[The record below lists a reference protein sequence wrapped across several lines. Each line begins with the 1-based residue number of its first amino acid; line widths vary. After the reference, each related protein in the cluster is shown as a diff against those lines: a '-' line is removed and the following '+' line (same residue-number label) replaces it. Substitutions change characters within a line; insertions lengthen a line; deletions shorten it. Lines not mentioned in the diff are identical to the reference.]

1 MTTNTALETETMV
14 STRTVPWMTLGEL
27 VEQPMTAAEAAEA
40 AGLNFEIEKWNITAT
55 HPDTGETIAVDQRTA
70 LVRRDTKQWIGIMGK
85 QYPILQYGE
94 AFDFM
99 DTITQDGSA
108 RYVAAGALRGG
119 RQGFMVVRAPDA
131 FQTDVLGG
139 TDPHEFFAVLRTS
152 HDGSRAVEVS
162 VMSLRG
168 RCMNQLTLPSFAK
181 DAPYRWAIP
190 HTSTMAAKLAEA
202 QKSLAN
208 INRYAQAFQ
217 VNAAKLVDV
226 KMNDESATQVLE
238 AVLPDRPRRGEQI
251 TKILD
256 TWHTSDTVGKKF
268 DFTGWGLL
276 NATSD
281 YFDWGRTGGSPE
293 SRFVAALQGQTHKVL
308 GQVTGRL
315 LSRT

>member
-1 MTTNTALETETMV
+1 MTAAPDTNV
-14 STRTVPWMTLGEL
+14 QISTRTVPWMTIGEL
-27 VEQPMTAAEAAEA
+27 AEQPMTAAEAAEA
-40 AGLNFEIEKWNITAT
+40 GGLNFEVVKADLSWISDELKMAGEIT
-55 HPDTGETIAVDQRTA
+55 ERKA
-70 LVRRDTKQWIGIMGK
+70 LVRKDTGQWLGIMSK
-85 QYPILQYGE
+85 DYPILQYGE
-94 AFDFM
+94 AFSFM
-99 DTITQDGSA
+99 DTVSP

-119 RQGFMVVRAPDA
+119 RQGFMVVRAPEQ
-131 FQTDVLGG
+131 FDVLSGA
-139 TDPHEFFAVLRTS
+139 DPHEFFAVLRTS

-181 DAPYRWAIP
+181 DAPYRWAIA
-190 HTSTMAAKLAEA
+190 HTSTMTAKLAEA

-208 INRYAQAFQ
+208 IGKYAAAFQ
-217 VNAAKLVDV
+217 VTAAKLADIKV
-226 KMNDESATQVLE
+226 NDEVATQVLE
-238 AVLPDRPRRGEQI
+238 SVLPDRPRRGEQI
-251 TKILD
+251 TKIID
-256 TWHTSDTVGKKF
+256 TWHTSDTVGKQF

-308 GQVTGRL
+308 SQVAGRL

>member
-1 MTTNTALETETMV
+1 MTTAAPDTDVQV
-14 STRTVPWMTLGEL
+14 STRTVPWMTLGGL
-27 VEQPMTAAEAAEA
+27 VEQPLTAAEAAEA

-70 LVRRDTKQWIGIMGK
+70 LVRKDTKQWVGIMGK
-85 QYPILQYGE
+85 AYPILQYGE

-99 DTITQDGSA
+99 DTVTAQDGEA

-131 FQTDVLGG
+131 FQTSVLGG
-139 TDPHEFFAVLRTS
+139 ADPHEFFAVLRTS

-202 QKSLAN
+202 QKSLVN
-208 INRYAQAFQ
+208 VGKYTTAFT
-217 VNAAKLVDV
+217 VNAAKLTHMKID
-226 KMNDESATQVLE
+226 DGAATQVLE
-238 AVLPDRPRRGEQI
+238 SVLPDRPRRGEQI

-256 TWHTSDTVGKKF
+256 TWHTSDTVGKQF

-308 GQVTGRL
+308 GQVAGRL

>member
-1 MTTNTALETETMV
+1 MTAAPDTDVQV
-14 STRTVPWMTLGEL
+14 STREVPWMKLGKL
-27 VEQPMTAAEAAEA
+27 AEQPLTAAEAAEA
-40 AGLNFEIEKWNITAT
+40 GGLNFEIEKWSLTAT
-55 HPDTGETIAVDQRTA
+55 SPDGGKTLAVEQRTA
-70 LVRRDTKQWIGIMGK
+70 LVRKDTGEWVGIMGK
-85 QYPILQYGE
+85 AYPILQYGE

-99 DTITQDGSA
+99 DTITGDGSA

-131 FQTDVLGG
+131 FQTNVLGG
-139 TDPHEFFAVLRTS
+139 ADPHEFFAVLRTS

-208 INRYAQAFQ
+208 VGKYTTAFTI
-217 VNAAKLVDV
+217 NAAKLAHMKIGEDV
-226 KMNDESATQVLE
+226 ATQVLE

-251 TKILD
+251 TKIID
-256 TWHTSDTVGKKF
+256 TWHTSDTVGKQF

-281 YFDWGRTGGSPE
+281 YFDWGRTGGSSE

-308 GQVTGRL
+308 GQLSGRL